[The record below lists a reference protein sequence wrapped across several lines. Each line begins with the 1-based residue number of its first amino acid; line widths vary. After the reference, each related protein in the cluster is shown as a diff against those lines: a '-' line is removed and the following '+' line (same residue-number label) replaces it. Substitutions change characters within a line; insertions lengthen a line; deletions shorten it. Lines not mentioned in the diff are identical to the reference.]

1 MTTAV
6 KTLVEKWM
14 IPRMG
19 ARKLQVTTRKGN
31 IGSVRVFEKNG
42 FVMTGT
48 VENCMP
54 VQESKGGGMDSIHVL
69 CKST

>member
-6 KTLVEKWM
+6 KTLLERWM
-14 IPRMG
+14 VPRMG
-19 ARKLQVTTRKGN
+19 VKKIQVSTRKGN

-42 FVMTGT
+42 FVMIGT

-54 VQESKGGGMDSIHVL
+54 VQESKGGGKDSIHVL
-69 CKST
+69 SKST

>member
-1 MTTAV
+1 MAV
-6 KTLVEKWM
+6 KTMLEKWV

-19 ARKLQVTTRKGN
+19 AQKLQVTTRKGN

-42 FVMTGT
+42 FRMIGT
-48 VENCMP
+48 VEDCVP
-54 VQESKGGGMDSIHVL
+54 VQESKGGGKDSLHIL